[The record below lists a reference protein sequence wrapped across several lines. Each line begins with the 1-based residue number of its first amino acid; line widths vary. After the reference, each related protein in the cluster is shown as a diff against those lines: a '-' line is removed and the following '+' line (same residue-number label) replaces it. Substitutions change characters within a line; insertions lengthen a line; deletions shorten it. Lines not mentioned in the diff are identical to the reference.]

1 MPKPN
6 DDHAV
11 FFRKDGLI
19 HLPAVV
25 QVREHVRHLEPTGL
39 RGSGGKSPASS
50 SQLPHGT
57 PKEPPTPRSLTTES
71 PHEVSPCGAPTPQS
85 LTTGPL
91 PHGGSPCGAPTPR
104 SLTTE
109 PPAHGGSPRGAVD
122 APPAGP
128 GPRLPSSDP
137 EPATGTPLPPG
148 QDHTPAHHSPP
159 PPHRFQPR
167 THLCPHRALPLSGP
181 SGRGALPQG
190 VSAGQ

>member
-1 MPKPN
+1 MLLILTGKTTAIQQDANTKPGGRTRREVWLVYLFSYAVQNLIHLHASRVPVVPKPN

-91 PHGGSPCGAPTPR
+91 PHGP
-104 SLTTE
+104 
-109 PPAHGGSPRGAVD
+109 SPRAC
-122 APPAGP
+122 
-128 GPRLPSSDP
+128 SNS
-137 EPATGTPLPPG
+137 
-148 QDHTPAHHSPP
+148 
-159 PPHRFQPR
+159 
-167 THLCPHRALPLSGP
+167 CPLSQWCHP
-181 SGRGALPQG
+181 TISSSVVPFSSCLQHIHIYIHTK
-190 VSAGQ
+190 SD